1 MKPTFRPKPLIRKVP
16 LSISGAEDQEKTS
29 HALYT
34 EWIITNGLGGYAS
47 GTIGG
52 LNTRRFHG
60 WLIAALPAP
69 HGRVMMANSLR
80 ECLHIRDRPFVFS
93 SQDFVPRQETDRI
106 PATNDPPLSAAD
118 PTPTYLHEFRL
129 ENGLPIWLFRLEDAL
144 LEKRVC
150 MVHAQ
155 NTTCITYT
163 LLQGEGRLDV
173 QPALHVRSH
182 EGSVEGPPHAQYRF
196 TAVEQ
201 GFELCV
207 SETLPP
213 LKFTWQG
220 EQSDVHTGIEQ
231 INNLR
236 YRIEQNRGYD
246 WQGGLWSPGGFA
258 ANLSTGKPASLVLS
272 TESWEHVQALN
283 PTQIFALET
292 ERRRRLLQMAPEPAR
307 ESVAAELVLAADQ
320 FLITPIGRT
329 VDQVRAHAI
338 GDEVRSVIA
347 GYHWFTDWGRDTMI
361 SLEGLTLATGRYRE
375 TEYILRSFA
384 NYVRN
389 GLIPNLFPE
398 GTTSGLYHTAD
409 ATLWFFHA
417 VDRYFTTTGD
427 SDSLEFLLPKLID
440 ILHWHL
446 RGTDFGIG
454 VDPSDGLLR
463 QGAIGYQLTWMDAKV
478 GDWVVTPRRGKAVE
492 INALWYNALRLT
504 VEWID
509 IIGDPSGDPS
519 RDRSR
524 FAAQADLAYASF
536 QERFWNPALDC
547 LYDVVDS
554 PEERDGQLVDPR
566 DDPSVRPNQVIAL
579 ALKYPIL
586 AEEKWRAVLEIVKKE
601 LLTPVGLRSL
611 SPRDKNY
618 KGKYDGDLRTR
629 DAAYHQGT
637 VWAWLIG
644 PFFDAWRR
652 AYPDDTASL
661 TAFLSGFD
669 EHLNEG
675 GVGTISEI
683 FDAEPP
689 FSPRGCIAQAWSVAE
704 VLRCKLHRSGQGL
717 GEKIGQA
724 DQGRE
729 GNLLSGPTSR
739 SRTTIKSMQTLLEL
753 LGKTQ
758 KSCPLT

>member
-1 MKPTFRPKPLIRKVP
+1 MKPIFRPKPIIRKVP
-16 LSISGAEDQEKTS
+16 LKISGTYDQQKVS
-29 HALYT
+29 HPLYS

-52 LNTRRFHG
+52 FNTRRFHG

-93 SQDFVPRQETDRI
+93 SQDFVPHQETVGVE
-106 PATNDPPLSAAD
+106 ATSGPVLSTSD
-118 PTPTYLHEFRL
+118 PTNTYLQEFRL
-129 ENGLPIWLFRLEDAL
+129 ENGLPVWVFRLGDAL

-150 MVHAQ
+150 MVHTQ

-163 LLQGEGRLDV
+163 LLQGDGRLDI

-182 EGSVEGPPHAQYRF
+182 EDSVEGPPHAKYRF

-213 LKFTWQG
+213 LKFVWQG
-220 EQSDVHTGIEQ
+220 EQSSFHTGTEQ
-231 INNLR
+231 ITNLR
-236 YRIEQNRGYD
+236 YRIEQSRGYD
-246 WQGGLWSPGGFA
+246 WQGGLWSPGGFVA
-258 ANLSTGKPASLVLS
+258 DLSTGKPASLVLS
-272 TESWEHVQALN
+272 TESWEHVQALTA
-283 PTQIFALET
+283 TQVFSLET
-292 ERRRRLLQMAPEPAR
+292 ERRRRLLQIASEPAR
-307 ESVAAELVLAADQ
+307 EGVPAELVFAADQ
-320 FLITPIGRT
+320 FLISPIGRT

-375 TEYILRSFA
+375 AEYILRSFA
-384 NYVRN
+384 SYIHK

-398 GTTSGLYHTAD
+398 GKTSGLYHTAD

-417 VDRYFTTTGD
+417 VDRYFTVTDDTET
-427 SDSLEFLLPKLID
+427 LEFLLPKLID

-454 VDPSDGLLR
+454 VDSSDGLLT

-504 VEWID
+504 AEWLD
-509 IIGDPSGDPS
+509 IIGDPNGE
-519 RDRSR
+519 RLR
-524 FAAQADLAYASF
+524 FVAHADLAYRSF
-536 QERFWNPALDC
+536 QDRFWNPALDC

-554 PEERDGQLVDPR
+554 PEERNGQLVDPCN
-566 DDPSVRPNQVIAL
+566 DPAIRPNQVIAL
-579 ALKYPIL
+579 ALKYPVL
-586 AEEKWRAVLEIVKKE
+586 AEQKWKPVLEIVRKE
-601 LLTPVGLRSL
+601 LWTPVGLRSL

-644 PFFDAWRR
+644 PFFEGWRR
-652 AYPDDTASL
+652 TYPDDTASL
-661 TAFLSGFD
+661 TSFLKGFD

-675 GVGTISEI
+675 CVGTLSEI

-689 FSPRGCIAQAWSVAE
+689 FAPRGCIAQAWSVAE
-704 VLRCKLHRSGQGL
+704 VLRCR
-717 GEKIGQA
+717 
-724 DQGRE
+724 
-729 GNLLSGPTSR
+729 LLLQLDR
-739 SRTTIKSMQTLLEL
+739 
-753 LGKTQ
+753 TQ
-758 KSCPLT
+758 KVDNL

>member
-1 MKPTFRPKPLIRKVP
+1 
-16 LSISGAEDQEKTS
+16 
-29 HALYT
+29 
-34 EWIITNGLGGYAS
+34 
-47 GTIGG
+47 
-52 LNTRRFHG
+52 
-60 WLIAALPAP
+60 
-69 HGRVMMANSLR
+69 MANSLR

-129 ENGLPIWLFRLEDAL
+129 ENGLPVWLFRLEDAL

-220 EQSDVHTGIEQ
+220 EQSDFHTGIEQ

-236 YRIEQNRGYD
+236 YRIEQSRGYD
-246 WQGGLWSPGGFA
+246 WQGGLWSPGGFT

-375 TEYILRSFA
+375 AEYILRSFA

-524 FAAQADLAYASF
+524 LAAQADLAYASF
-536 QERFWNPALDC
+536 QVRFWNPALDC

-618 KGKYDGDLRTR
+618 KEKYDGDLRTR

-661 TAFLSGFD
+661 TSFLSGFD

-689 FSPRGCIAQAWSVAE
+689 FSSRGCMAQAWSVAE

>member
-1 MKPTFRPKPLIRKVP
+1 MKPTFRTKPLIRKVP
-16 LSISGAEDQEKTS
+16 LNIPGTNDHEKISHT
-29 HALYT
+29 LYA

-52 LNTRRFHG
+52 INTRRFHG
-60 WLIAALPAP
+60 WLVAALPAP

-80 ECLHIRDRPFVFS
+80 ECLYIRNQPFVFS
-93 SQDFVPRQETDRI
+93 SQDFVAGKKTDAM
-106 PATNDPPLSAAD
+106 PATGDPVLSTTD
-118 PTPTYLHEFRL
+118 PTAIYLQEFRL
-129 ENGLPIWLFRLEDAL
+129 ETGLPVWVFRLGDAL

-207 SETLPP
+207 SDTLPP
-213 LKFTWQG
+213 LKFAWQG
-220 EQSDVHTGIEQ
+220 EQSSFHTGTEQ
-231 INNLR
+231 ITNLR
-236 YRIEQNRGYD
+236 YRIEQSRGYD
-246 WQGGLWSPGGFA
+246 WLGGLWSPGGFTA
-258 ANLSTGKPASLVLS
+258 DLSTGKPASLVLS
-272 TESWEHVQALN
+272 AESWEYVQAIA
-283 PTQIFALET
+283 PAQVFSLET
-292 ERRRRLLQMAPEPAR
+292 ERRRRLLQLAPEPAQ
-307 ESVAAELVLAADQ
+307 EGVSAELVLAADQ
-320 FLITPIGRT
+320 CLITPIGRT

-361 SLEGLTLATGRYRE
+361 SLDGLTLATGRHRE
-375 TEYILRSFA
+375 AEYILRSFA
-384 NYVRN
+384 NYVHN

-417 VDRYFTTTGD
+417 IDRYFTITGD
-427 SDSLEFLLPKLID
+427 SDTLEFLLPKLVD
-440 ILHWHL
+440 ILQWHL

-454 VDPSDGLLR
+454 VDPSDGLLS

-504 VEWID
+504 EEWLN
-509 IIGDPSGDPS
+509 IIGDSGG
-519 RDRSR
+519 DRFR

-536 QERFWNPALDC
+536 QKRFWNSDLDC
-547 LYDVVDS
+547 LYDVIDS
-554 PEERDGQLVDPR
+554 PEERDGQLVDPQN
-566 DDPSVRPNQVIAL
+566 DPAVRPNQVIAL
-579 ALKYPIL
+579 ALKYPVL
-586 AEEKWRAVLEIVKKE
+586 AEEKWKAVLEIVKKE

-611 SPRDKNY
+611 SPRDENY
-618 KGKYDGDLRTR
+618 KEKYDGDLRTR

-652 AYPDDTASL
+652 TYPDDMASL
-661 TAFLSGFD
+661 ASFLSGFD

-704 VLRCKLHRSGQGL
+704 VLRCKL
-717 GEKIGQA
+717 
-724 DQGRE
+724 
-729 GNLLSGPTSR
+729 LLQRDHTP
-739 SRTTIKSMQTLLEL
+739 K
-753 LGKTQ
+753 
-758 KSCPLT
+758 